1 MALSLSICVF
11 KINHGGESIT
21 SFNIENPENMAESF
35 WEMPES
41 NLYMVSIAKKKG
53 PLREVKAG
61 IAVLTSYNHLDKEFQ
76 DTLMAL
82 IRQNPVLKPM
92 AERSNMTFF
101 SSKLSVQGVIPNENE
116 LKRAFFNEYIKHS
129 SAGNA

>member
-1 MALSLSICVF
+1 
-11 KINHGGESIT
+11 
-21 SFNIENPENMAESF
+21 
-35 WEMPES
+35 
-41 NLYMVSIAKKKG
+41 
-53 PLREVKAG
+53 VKAG